1 MPYNL
6 DPREQVPVS
15 LQDFEQNPLL
25 TEIYQT
31 RARRTA
37 STSSRE
43 SIISEPPWGYWLT
56 GQNVIVFRCVLDK
69 EKTTWLLMCL
79 LIISPVAGI
88 LVGLL
93 SHRSDVGVAVG
104 AAIFAVASFL
114 QGLAVWFS

>member
-1 MPYNL
+1 MPYSF
-6 DPREQVPVS
+6 DPREQVPVN
-15 LQDFEQNPLL
+15 LQGFEQNPLL

-31 RARRTA
+31 RVRRTA
-37 STSSRE
+37 SVSDRE
-43 SIISEPPWGYWLT
+43 SINSEPPWGYWLT

-79 LIISPVAGI
+79 LIMSPVVGI
-88 LVGLL
+88 LVGLF
-93 SHRSDVGVAVG
+93 SHQSEVGVAVG